1 MAVSPA
7 DFYAYSQATGTPV
20 PNDRQ
25 SQALLAPAVYQWRKS
40 QLQRGESEG
49 SAVDTVGKVALGAGA
64 LAGGGFGAR
73 RLVQAL
79 RSTPQATQKLANVV
93 TDEDAVRKAASGV
106 DTRSRAAT
114 VDLSKVDD
122 PWGEATLVTKQE
134 SLEPQIASQSL
145 DASQSAADQLD
156 QGVEAVVQRDTDS
169 IKAGKAQVLLEQK
182 VREVREGRP
191 APAQA
196 GTAGGT
202 PIKDNSV
209 TSVGKEVQ
217 ADRYEVNTTTQP
229 LSNFNAQD
237 LATRPDISQQEL
249 TERVLASAGGGT
261 KNAPAEVQQML
272 LNPNLSLDTPIIQDK
287 TGLWKTIDSIESAA
301 DLPQPGQKTYALKNF
316 LETQVQER
324 KGRGILNPTYEPAG
338 GPSASMT
345 EVPENKGRFVD
356 DFIDTN
362 LDGGE
367 FDDFLTGDRAARA
380 GVEGTGGPLSETLA
394 YTERT
399 NKATTRVPGLVD
411 DFQGKEGVGA
421 NRQERLLDEVV
432 PTRIQDG
439 EQSTGIIVTE
449 DARQPLRLQGAST
462 RNPKTG
468 GLQTDDINVEGS
480 KYVGNFEGQV
490 ETPYFMVGKQPDVLK
505 KDSAGNLVKTFTGGD
520 ISIEIGEQGQMRPV
534 VSRAGQESRTIY
546 DLQPTYDYKGNLQS
560 PGASEELKLSG
571 RYQSGSD
578 QVGLQPYMMNELV
591 TGSNKK
597 TYKTSDTQG
606 SYGQLMRQTGVDN
619 KGKPI
624 LTPTSVSRNDM
635 IQRIQGIEKGWNDPS
650 TKLNYM
656 QQNDPNASIKPYHKT
671 GYIAQQ
677 LDQQLQSEGINLPV
691 LRDVRT
697 GASNRFIT
705 DLTNTTLDTE
715 VYGRPAS
722 QSGFVSKEDY
732 KKPKVVVE
740 GVTKQRKGLGGVHP
754 MDMVD
759 EMETRASEGFQF
771 GGQKADVAFHSPR
784 VEMSARQDTRPSDL
798 PARGK
803 ELWDVGNPAPPK
815 VASQDSI
822 DNLNLKVDNL
832 ANSLLNQSAKSARR
846 ASKRR
851 GR

>member
-1 MAVSPA
+1 M
-7 DFYAYSQATGTPV
+7 
-20 PNDRQ
+20 
-25 SQALLAPAVYQWRKS
+25 
-40 QLQRGESEG
+40 
-49 SAVDTVGKVALGAGA
+49 
-64 LAGGGFGAR
+64 
-73 RLVQAL
+73 
-79 RSTPQATQKLANVV
+79 
-93 TDEDAVRKAASGV
+93 
-106 DTRSRAAT
+106 
-114 VDLSKVDD
+114 
-122 PWGEATLVTKQE
+122 
-134 SLEPQIASQSL
+134 
-145 DASQSAADQLD
+145 
-156 QGVEAVVQRDTDS
+156 QRDTDS
-169 IKAGKAQVLLEQK
+169 IKAGKAQVLLEQQ

-209 TSVGKEVQ
+209 TSVGKELQ

-301 DLPQPGQKTYALKNF
+301 DLPQPGQKTYALRNF

-411 DFQGKEGVGA
+411 DFQGKEGIGA

-439 EQSTGIIVTE
+439 QQSTGIIVNE

-480 KYVGNFEGQV
+480 KYIGNYEGQV
-490 ETPYFMVGKQPDVLK
+490 EIPFFKVGKQPDIVK
-505 KDSAGNLVKTFTGGD
+505 KDPKTGVLTKTHTGGNV
-520 ISIEIGEQGQMRPV
+520 SIQIGEKGDMRPV
-534 VSRAGQESRTIY
+534 ISKPGQESKIIY
-546 DLQPTYDYKGNLQS
+546 DLESTYDNQGQ
-560 PGASEELKLSG
+560 LKPSVTHDLKFSG

-578 QVGLQPYMMNELV
+578 LIDFQPYMTNELV
-591 TGSNKK
+591 TVQKGSNKK
-597 TYKTSDTQG
+597 TYKISDTQG

-619 KGKPI
+619 QGKPI

-635 IQRIQGIEKGWNDPS
+635 IQRIEGIEKGWADPS
-650 TKLNYM
+650 NKLSYM
-656 QQNDPNASIKPYHKT
+656 QQTDPDSAIKPFHRT
-671 GYIAQQ
+671 GYIAKQ
-677 LDQQLQSEGINLPV
+677 LDQQLQSEGVNLPV
-691 LRDVRT
+691 FRDPS
-697 GASNRFIT
+697 ASHRFIT

-715 VYGRPAS
+715 VYGSPAS
-722 QSGFVSKEDY
+722 REGFVSPQDY

-759 EMETRASEGFQF
+759 ELETRASEGFQF

-784 VEMSARQDTRPSDL
+784 VEMGYIQRDSQTGERINKRPSDV

-803 ELWDVGNPAPPK
+803 ELWDVGNPAPPRINSQASIQGTPMEVLDKLNTK
-815 VASQDSI
+815 V
-822 DNLNLKVDNL
+822 DNLNKQTNKL
-832 ANSLLNQSAKSARR
+832 ANSLLVQSDKSARR
-846 ASKRR
+846 AR
-851 GR
+851 GRSGKGRGR